1 MVHGKPG
8 MVALVSSCTELF
20 LGKTSTER
28 QFCISIHMAFWVKA
42 PLPLTSF
49 LYLKAEGDA
58 AFPTHGS
65 MHLFCH
71 LLHQVVRSH
80 HVHQHTKFDEHSL
93 YVGFMEEIHYKLLP
107 TLLKRCLMFIT
118 SNASCMPW
126 FQTSTAP
133 IYDEVCTR
141 YIWKKKKKE
150 GKTSCHHWFYLRLP
164 TTPRES
170 IIRTSHT
177 SQLWARHFHNR
188 GRGSIIGPQGFNTN
202 GKQPI
207 NYIWT
212 WWNHPICVFLP
223 LKEWNIWIWW
233 GPQIWSSPGLLFLIQ
248 VE

>member
-141 YIWKKKKKE
+141 YIWKKKKKRR
-150 GKTSCHHWFYLRLP
+150 KNLMSSLILFTVTYHP
-164 TTPRES
+164 
-170 IIRTSHT
+170 
-177 SQLWARHFHNR
+177 AR
-188 GRGSIIGPQGFNTN
+188 I
-202 GKQPI
+202 
-207 NYIWT
+207 YY
-212 WWNHPICVFLP
+212 
-223 LKEWNIWIWW
+223 
-233 GPQIWSSPGLLFLIQ
+233 
-248 VE
+248 